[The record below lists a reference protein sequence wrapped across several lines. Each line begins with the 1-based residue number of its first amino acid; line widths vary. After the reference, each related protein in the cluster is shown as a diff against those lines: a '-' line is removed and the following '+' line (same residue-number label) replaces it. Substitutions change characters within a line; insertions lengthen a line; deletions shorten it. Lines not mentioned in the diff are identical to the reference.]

1 MLRASVDDKWVIK
14 MTVFLHLRLKVGV
27 PAEASGMHRF
37 GEFVTPWFHPNSSH
51 VDQGV
56 HWRHWVAAFNA
67 APGLLRCTYGSL
79 MTQEVRLASQTI
91 VLRYTREHY
100 LAEVNLRLLIRLLWE
115 TCGKQSG
122 CHQHPGK
129 WRQDVKKSARIHEMN
144 RFHVLERGAICSQ
157 LLRWRVWCIC
167 ITNGCVGVWI
177 IVQYLD
183 FAFL

>member
-1 MLRASVDDKWVIK
+1 MLRAEVDDKWVIK

-27 PAEASGMHRF
+27 PAEASGIHRF
-37 GEFVTPWFHPNSSH
+37 GEFVTPWFHHPNSSH

-67 APGLLRCTYGSL
+67 HQASCDAHMAQWWRKKC
-79 MTQEVRLASQTI
+79 VASQTI

-100 LAEVNLRLLIRLLWE
+100 LAEVNLRLLLRLLWE

-144 RFHVLERGAICSQ
+144 RFHVLEQGAICSQ
-157 LLRWRVWCIC
+157 LLKWRAWCIC